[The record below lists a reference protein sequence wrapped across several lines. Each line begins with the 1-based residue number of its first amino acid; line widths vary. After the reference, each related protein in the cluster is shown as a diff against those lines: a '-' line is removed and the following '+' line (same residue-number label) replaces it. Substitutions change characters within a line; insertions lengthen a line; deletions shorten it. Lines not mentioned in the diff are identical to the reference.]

1 VYFEDYVVGS
11 TVELAPVDV
20 TLEDI
25 VDFGRRYDPQPF
37 HVDEVAA
44 ATSPFGGIVA
54 SGWHTC
60 ALLMRSIVAGY
71 ITGEGNLGG
80 SGAKEIRWFVP
91 VRPGDRLQPTATIVG
106 ARRSASRPDR
116 GVIETEVQAH
126 NQAGE
131 LVTRMTLVHLTLTR
145 PAD

>member
-20 TLEDI
+20 TLEEI
-25 VDFGRRYDPQPF
+25 IDFSRRYDPQPF
-37 HVDEVAA
+37 HIDEVAA
-44 ATSPFGGIVA
+44 ASSPFGGIIA

-60 ALLMRSIVAGY
+60 AMLMRSIVGGY
-71 ITGEGNLGG
+71 IAGDGNLGG

-91 VRPGDRLQPTATIVG
+91 VRPGDRLQPAATIVS
-106 ARRSASRPDR
+106 ARRSQSRPDR
-116 GVIETEVQAH
+116 GVIETLVQAH

-131 LVTRMTLVHLTLTR
+131 LVTQMTLVHLALTR